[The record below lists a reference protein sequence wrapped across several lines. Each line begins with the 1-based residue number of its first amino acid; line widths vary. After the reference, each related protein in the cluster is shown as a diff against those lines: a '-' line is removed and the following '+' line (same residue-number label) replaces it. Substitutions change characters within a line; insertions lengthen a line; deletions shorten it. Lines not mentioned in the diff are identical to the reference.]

1 VGVAAV
7 SAPDGV
13 QLHVDVRGDGP
24 LVVLAPGLWSPPQV
38 YAPLLDD
45 LATDHRVVTY
55 DPRGAGRS
63 GGDGPHDLAT
73 DLADLAAIVEANGG
87 PATFVTIGA
96 GSTLALH
103 LANQRPELGR
113 AVICAAGSPVNREV
127 ARGSESIAGSR
138 SVFDLLS
145 EMAQRDFRG
154 FLRSI
159 VTSTNPQLDES
170 GVIDRVRL
178 VADYTSHD
186 AMLTRLQAW
195 LGDDAVAT
203 SLAAGDRL
211 TILLHGDDEWTSA
224 NAVPATRELLPDA
237 EVLEVEDGPL
247 SRPDITAAIVRRKT
261 GVAA

>member
-1 VGVAAV
+1 VAAV
-7 SAPDGV
+7 SAPDGA
-13 QLHVDVRGDGP
+13 QLHVDVRGEGP

-38 YAPLLDD
+38 YVALLDD
-45 LATDHRVVTY
+45 LATDHRVLTY

-63 GGDGPHDLAT
+63 GGDGPYDLAT
-73 DLADLAAIVEANGG
+73 DVADLATVVQAQGG
-87 PATFVTIGA
+87 PATFVAIGA

-103 LANQRPELGR
+103 LTNEHPKLGR
-113 AVICAAGSPVNREV
+113 AVICSAGSPVNREV

-170 GVIDRVRL
+170 GIIDRVRL
-178 VADYTSHD
+178 VTDYTSHD
-186 AMLTRLQAW
+186 VMLTRLQAW
-195 LGDDAVAT
+195 FGDDAVAT

-211 TILLHGDDEWTSA
+211 TILLHGDDAWTSA
-224 NAVPATRELLPDA
+224 GAVPATRELLPEA
-237 EVLEVEDGPL
+237 EVLDVEDGPL
-247 SRPDITAAIVRRKT
+247 SRPDITAAVVRRRT
-261 GVAA
+261 GVAT